1 METIREIIARRD
13 GSTSDE
19 IDDLFANATDDIA
32 DGIDPEDVLADTF
45 GLEPDYLFDN
55 EFMTAVETGLAR
67 RG

>member
-19 IDDLFANATDDIA
+19 IDDLFDAAVVDIA
-32 DGIDPEDVLADTF
+32 DGVDPEEVIADVF
-45 GLEPDYLFDN
+45 GLEPDYLFDS
-55 EFMTAVETGLAR
+55 EFMAAVEAGLVL

>member
-1 METIREIIARRD
+1 METIREILTTRD
-13 GSTSDE
+13 GSTADD
-19 IDDLFANATDDIA
+19 IDDLFAAATDDIA